1 MNPRALVVHAQCVTN
16 RALVHAQCVAL
27 RGGGCWHT
35 YPAMLRNHRSG
46 TPLHGRNNER
56 AAERAERRAHN
67 QGAQRT
73 RAKRAAAWTHHTRP
87 PSHRVKSQPPSHRAS
102 QESPSQAQDQDQD
115 QAHSPS
121 PVAALRLVLPAAPA
135 RSGKKHPAHK
145 RAFSISIRNCQGRRS
160 SRESCY
166 NYNRLSGPPASRPH
180 APGHRCRH
188 CRRHRLRHSPP
199 PLPKPTN
206 PRTHQPRTPAGTTT
220 PGIPPAANP
229 PTAE

>member
-1 MNPRALVVHAQCVTN
+1 M
-16 RALVHAQCVAL
+16 
-27 RGGGCWHT
+27 RGSESPPDESPSACSTCTVCHEPGACTRTVCRSPWRVLA

-145 RAFSISIRNCQGRRS
+145 RAFSISIRNC
-160 SRESCY
+160 
-166 NYNRLSGPPASRPH
+166 
-180 APGHRCRH
+180 
-188 CRRHRLRHSPP
+188 
-199 PLPKPTN
+199 
-206 PRTHQPRTPAGTTT
+206 
-220 PGIPPAANP
+220 
-229 PTAE
+229 